1 MKVICNKLDKC
12 QIESCPHNELHKH
25 DIGCSRD
32 QCDGT
37 KERVECIAVKD
48 AASESKTKATKR
60 VIKSL
65 ETAISFSE
73 FGTSDLNMVELDDG
87 TAKDIL
93 QLLESYLEDQK

>member
-32 QCDGT
+32 ICDGT
-37 KERVECIAVKD
+37 QERVECVEIKD
-48 AASESKTKATKR
+48 TAPESRTTATKR
-60 VIKSL
+60 AIKSL
-65 ETAISFSE
+65 EVAISFSE
-73 FGTSDLNMVELDDG
+73 FGTSELNMVELDDG

-93 QLLESYLEDQK
+93 QLLESYLADQK